1 MRVRVRFSIAAM
13 AQRLLV
19 LGWHNI
25 DPTPGFPDPPD
36 VGRRGFAH
44 QLSLLSRFTTV
55 LPLRRALDLIEAGR
69 PLPPRAVALTFDDGY
84 RDNLDLGVP
93 MLARR
98 NLPATFFLVPGF
110 LSGTVTAWWEDLAGA
125 FASFTAPTLE
135 WQGQRF
141 DLEDP
146 AGRQAAEGAVRT
158 SVKQLDHAGRQEA
171 IAEVAERLR
180 SPAPAGP
187 GPFMDWDGA
196 RALLAA
202 GHEIGSHTV
211 SHAILSRE
219 TAAGQRAELG
229 DAREALRTEL
239 DVPADTLAYPNGA
252 SGDYS
257 EQTTALAA
265 ELGYRCAVTTQAG
278 LASRTGPPYE
288 MRRVIMTPTT
298 DLRSVVSKVWR
309 KGRALVRR

>member
-1 MRVRVRFSIAAM
+1 M

-25 DPTPGFPDPPD
+25 DPTPGFPDPPG
-36 VGRRGFAH
+36 VGRRGFDY
-44 QLSLLSRFTTV
+44 QLSLLARFTTV
-55 LPLRRALDLIEAGR
+55 LPLRRALDLMEAGR
-69 PLPPRAVALTFDDGY
+69 PLPPRAVVLTFDDGY

-93 MLARR
+93 ALARR

-110 LSGTVTAWWEDLAGA
+110 LSGTVTAWWEDLGA
-125 FASFTAPTLE
+125 AFVSARAPALE
-135 WQGQRF
+135 WEGERF

-146 AGRQAAEGAVRT
+146 AGRAAAENAVRT
-158 SVKQLDHAGRQEA
+158 SVKQHDHAARQEA

-202 GHEIGSHTV
+202 GHDVGSHTV
-211 SHAILSRE
+211 SHAILARE
-219 TAAGQRAELG
+219 TVAGQRAELG
-229 DAREALRTEL
+229 DARDALRTEL
-239 DVPADTLAYPNGA
+239 DVPADTLAYPNGD

-265 ELGYRCAVTTQAG
+265 ELGYRCAVTTRAG

-288 MRRVIMTPTT
+288 MRRVVLTPTT
-298 DLRSVVSKVWR
+298 DLRSVVGKVWR